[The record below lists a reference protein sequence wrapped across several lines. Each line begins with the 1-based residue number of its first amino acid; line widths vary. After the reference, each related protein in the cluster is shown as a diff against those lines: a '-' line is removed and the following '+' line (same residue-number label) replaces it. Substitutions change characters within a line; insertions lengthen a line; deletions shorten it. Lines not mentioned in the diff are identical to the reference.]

1 MDGTGA
7 YRPGLHLLAD
17 LRGGPHLDDAAAVER
32 ALRAGARAA
41 GATVLMGHVHPF
53 PGAAGVTG
61 VLLLAESHVSIH
73 TWPEWGYAALDVF
86 MCGAADAEAAVAA
99 IAAALGAEARITAR
113 VARGPEAAYSNQRA
127 QPAS

>member
-1 MDGTGA
+1 MDGSGA
-7 YRPGLHLLAD
+7 YRPGIHLLAD
-17 LRGGPHLDDAAAVER
+17 LRGGPCLDDAAAVEA
-32 ALRAGARAA
+32 ALRAGAAA
-41 GATVLMGHVHPF
+41 AAATVLTGHVHPF

-86 MCGAADAEAAVAA
+86 MCGAAVAEAAV
-99 IAAALGAEARITAR
+99 AAALGAEAQVTAR
-113 VARGPEAAYSNQRA
+113 VARGPDAYSNQRA